1 MTSSSSTPTFP
12 QADPAIQYIAERVS
26 HIEDASNCTAGYY
39 KNQKDILRR
48 LEKTDEEINRLRG
61 LIEGLDTRDLSRY
74 FKESMDHVVR
84 EMQGDV
90 LKALKSG
97 TDPVLSEMRS
107 RVADAGSAA
116 SLLDRRFSS
125 MIRALDNAERS
136 LSTTAEKASEEYS
149 EAIRLSESDLL
160 ETSRNV
166 LAKYDDLAAKH
177 LALQQRFE
185 TLLEETKG
193 HVPMWMSNLSIGL
206 AFGLGLMVGIFL
218 M

>member
-90 LKALKSG
+90 LNVIG
-97 TDPVLSEMRS
+97 
-107 RVADAGSAA
+107 G
-116 SLLDRRFSS
+116 
-125 MIRALDNAERS
+125 
-136 LSTTAEKASEEYS
+136 
-149 EAIRLSESDLL
+149 
-160 ETSRNV
+160 TSRARAPRESPANSAGTISNMGS
-166 LAKYDDLAAKH
+166 LAMTEK
-177 LALQQRFE
+177 
-185 TLLEETKG
+185 
-193 HVPMWMSNLSIGL
+193 
-206 AFGLGLMVGIFL
+206 
-218 M
+218 